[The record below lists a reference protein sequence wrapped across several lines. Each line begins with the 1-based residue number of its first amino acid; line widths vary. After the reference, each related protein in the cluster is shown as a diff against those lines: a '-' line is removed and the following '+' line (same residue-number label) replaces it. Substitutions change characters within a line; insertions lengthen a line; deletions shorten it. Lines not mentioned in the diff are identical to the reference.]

1 MMMNDLLTL
10 APAGVAGLAL
20 GAVFFA
26 GLWWTVRKGV
36 ASRHAA
42 AWFLGSLMV
51 RSGIVLA
58 GFYVAAGDD
67 WERLLACLLG
77 FTLARFLVTRLAGP
91 PLESGRAP
99 ASEAGNAP

>member
-1 MMMNDLLTL
+1 MTMNDLLTL

-20 GAVFFA
+20 GAVFFG

-67 WERLLACLLG
+67 WERLMACLLG

-99 ASEAGNAP
+99 ASETGHAP

>member
-1 MMMNDLLTL
+1 MNDLLTL

-20 GAVFFA
+20 GAVFFG

-42 AWFLGSLMV
+42 AWFLGSLIV

-67 WERLLACLLG
+67 WERLMACLLG

>member
-10 APAGVAGLAL
+10 ASAGVAGAAL
-20 GAVFFA
+20 GAVFFG

-67 WERLLACLLG
+67 WERLMACLLG

-99 ASEAGNAP
+99 ASEAGHAP

>member
-20 GAVFFA
+20 GAVFFG

-67 WERLLACLLG
+67 WERLMACLLG